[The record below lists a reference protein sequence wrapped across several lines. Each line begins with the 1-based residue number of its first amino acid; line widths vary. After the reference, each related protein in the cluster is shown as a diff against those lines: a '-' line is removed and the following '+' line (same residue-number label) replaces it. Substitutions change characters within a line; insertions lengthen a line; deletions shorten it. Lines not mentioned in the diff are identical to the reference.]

1 MSRELQLLDDQG
13 MRDFIA
19 DGFVRV
25 RADLPAAVHRKIRQR
40 AEEIFDT
47 EGNPGNDI
55 LPKVPELHQVLEHPA
70 VAGALTS
77 ILGPGYIVHPHR
89 HCHLNPPASPGQNLH
104 QDSYEAD
111 ENVRHHRGR
120 WAMGFYYPQDV
131 DASMGPSSVLPASQY
146 YNEEEQA
153 HRQPELPVHGQAGT
167 MTIVHYDLWHR
178 ATPNRGEK
186 KRFMIK
192 FLFYRMQEPEGPS
205 WDYGGGDWERPTDRD
220 WELPPEDLCRQM
232 WNWYIGGGN
241 GRSDVN
247 DGGSPAGLEHEAEVE
262 RLRAA
267 YALGMQGE
275 EGVPALMERLRREAT
290 ERLES
295 NLERTHTNPSQ
306 LDALFG
312 LTAAGK
318 AAVPALTEAL
328 ADENWWLRAAAAS
341 GLGDMG
347 REAAEA
353 VPDLVGVLKDE
364 SEWVRRNATEALGI
378 IGPEA
383 SGAVPAL
390 GEMLRDS
397 CSRVRHNAAS
407 ALGRI
412 GAEAVQAEG
421 ALREALGDEDLYA
434 RSLAG
439 ITLERL
445 EKGDDAVAG

>member
-1 MSRELQLLDDQG
+1 MPRELKLLDDQA

-19 DGFVRV
+19 DGFVSV
-25 RADLPAAVHRKIRQR
+25 CADLPAAIYQKIRQR
-40 AEEIFDT
+40 AEEIFAT

-55 LPKVPELHQVLEHPA
+55 LPKVPELRQVLEHPA

-77 ILGPGYIVHPHR
+77 VLGPGYIVHPHR
-89 HCHLNPPASPGQNLH
+89 HCHLNPPGSPGQSLH

-131 DASMGPSSVLPASQY
+131 DESMGPSSVLPASQY
-146 YNEEEQA
+146 YNEGEQA
-153 HRQPELPVHGQAGT
+153 HQQPELPVHGPAGT

-192 FLFYRMQEPEGPS
+192 FLFYRMQEPERPS
-205 WDYGGGDWERPTDRD
+205 WNHQGGDWERPTDHD
-220 WELPPEDLCRQM
+220 WELPPEGLCRQM
-232 WNWYIGGGN
+232 WNWYTGGGN
-241 GRSDVN
+241 GGSETSDAEL
-247 DGGSPAGLEHEAEVE
+247 SAGLNHEAEAE
-262 RLRAA
+262 RLRTS
-267 YALGMQGE
+267 YALGLQGGK
-275 EGVPALMERLRREAT
+275 GVAALMERLRWEAA

-295 NLERTHTNPSQ
+295 NLERAHTNPSQ

-312 LTAAGK
+312 LAVAGK
-318 AAVPALTEAL
+318 AAVVPLTEAL

-347 REAAEA
+347 KRGAEA
-353 VPDLVGVLKDE
+353 VPDLVGALQDE

-383 SGAVPAL
+383 SAAVPAL
-390 GEMLRDS
+390 GEMLRDP

-412 GAEAVQAEG
+412 GSAAARVEG
-421 ALREALGDEDLYA
+421 ALREALEDEDLYA
-434 RSLAG
+434 RKLAG
-439 ITLERL
+439 IALERL
-445 EKGDDAVAG
+445 GKSGERGAE

>member
-1 MSRELQLLDDQG
+1 
-13 MRDFIA
+13 MRGFIA
-19 DGFVRV
+19 DGFVTV
-25 RADLPAAVHRKIRQR
+25 RADLPAALHREIRQR

-55 LPKVPELHQVLEHPA
+55 LPRVPQLRQVLEHPA

-89 HCHLNPPASPGQNLH
+89 HCHLNPPASPGQGLH

-131 DASMGPSSVLPASQY
+131 DESMGPSSVLPASQY
-146 YNEEEQA
+146 YNEGEQA
-153 HRQPELPVHGQAGT
+153 HQQPELPVHGPAGT

-192 FLFYRMQEPEGPS
+192 FLFYRMQEPERPS
-205 WDYGGGDWERPTDRD
+205 WDYGGGDWERPVDRD
-220 WELPPEDLCRQM
+220 WELPPEELCRQM
-232 WNWYIGGGN
+232 WDWYTGGGN
-241 GRSDVN
+241 GRGDASD
-247 DGGSPAGLEHEAEVE
+247 AGLSAGLGHEAEVE

-267 YALGMQGE
+267 YALGVQGE
-275 EGVPALMERLRREAT
+275 KGVPVLMESLRREAAG
-290 ERLES
+290 RLES
-295 NLERTHTNPSQ
+295 NLERSQTNPSQ

-312 LTAAGK
+312 LAGAGK

-328 ADENWWLRAAAAS
+328 ADENWWMRAAVAS

-347 REAAEA
+347 RVAVEA
-353 VPDLVGVLKDE
+353 VPDLMGVLKDE

-378 IGPEA
+378 IGPGGSA
-383 SGAVPAL
+383 AVPAL

-412 GAEAVQAEG
+412 GPEAARVEG
-421 ALREALGDEDLYA
+421 ALREALADEDLYA

-445 EKGDDAVAG
+445 GKGDEVVAG